1 MSRILFTTI
10 GSLGDLHPLIAIGLE
25 LQRRGHVVSF
35 CTSEGYRDKLESLG
49 FGFDP
54 LRPNAAPGD
63 EIADR
68 VREIFD
74 PKKGPERL
82 LRSWIM
88 PELRSTYAD
97 LVQAVIGNPA
107 NASTP
112 AQDSR
117 GTSHATVDLLLSGE
131 LVYAAPL
138 VAEKFGLPWA
148 SCITAPMSFFSAY
161 DLPILPPA
169 QKLSRLLKRFG
180 PRVNRGM
187 IRLIKWSTREWGAP
201 VQTLRAELGLTP
213 GANPIYEGKFAP
225 QLVLAMFSSVLSGPQ
240 PDWPPNTVI
249 TGFPFYDGV
258 VTDGGLPAEVRQF
271 LDRGEPP
278 VVFTLGSSAVF
289 DPGRFYEESATAA
302 TLAKCRAVLLTGRNV
317 AKIAPSK
324 NIICYDYVGFSE
336 LFSRAAAVV
345 HQGGVGTTGQVM
357 RAGRPMLV
365 MPYGFDQPDNADR
378 IQRLGLGR
386 TVSRKAYSAR
396 RVAECLRD
404 LLDCPSYR
412 ENALRVRQLLQRDN
426 GSVTAADALEKL
438 LRQS

>member
-25 LQRRGHVVSF
+25 LQRRGHIVGF
-35 CTSEGYRDKLESLG
+35 CTSEGYRDKLQSLG
-49 FGFDP
+49 FRFDP

-74 PKKGPERL
+74 PKKGAERL
-82 LRSWIM
+82 LRNWIM

-97 LVQAVIGNPA
+97 LAQAVKGGPA
-107 NASTP
+107 KASNP
-112 AQDSR
+112 AQDSH
-117 GTSHATVDLLLSGE
+117 GTSGRNVELLVSGE

-148 SCITAPMSFFSAY
+148 SCTTAPMSFFSAY
-161 DLPILPPA
+161 DLPILPPV

-180 PRVNRGM
+180 PRVNGGM

-201 VQTLRAELGLTP
+201 VQLLRAELGLPP
-213 GANPIYEGKFAP
+213 GEDPIYEGKFAP
-225 QLVLAMFSSVLSGPQ
+225 RLVLAMFSSVLSGPQ
-240 PDWPPNTVI
+240 PDWPPKTVI

-258 VTDGGLPAEVRQF
+258 ESAGRLPAEVREF
-271 LDRGEPP
+271 LDEGEPP

-289 DPGRFYEESATAA
+289 DPGRFYEESARAA
-302 TLAKCRAVLLTGRNV
+302 TLAKCRAVLLTGRN
-317 AKIAPSK
+317 ATKIASSK
-324 NIICYDYVGFSE
+324 DIVCYDYVGFSE
-336 LFSRAAAVV
+336 LFARAAAVV
-345 HQGGVGTTGQVM
+345 HQGGVGTTAQVM

-386 TVSRKAYSAR
+386 TISRKAYSAR
-396 RVAECLRD
+396 RVAECLRE
-404 LLDCPSYR
+404 LLDCPFYSQS
-412 ENALRVRQLLQRDN
+412 AVRVSQLLQRED
-426 GSVTAADALEKL
+426 GAFTAADALEKL
-438 LRQS
+438 LEQ